1 MNTLFIK
8 PFQNG
13 FIKQFS
19 ESSKS
24 LISIFFLNTLSI
36 PLYLHIRGLKNV
48 HVYENIKLW
57 CQKIGHLCY
66 EATRTY
72 TKSYQL
78 LLSSILM
85 PKGGEKSNGQ
95 IK

>member
-36 PLYLHIRGLKNV
+36 PLYLHIRGAKI
-48 HVYENIKLW
+48 VYVPENIQIW
-57 CQKIGHLCY
+57 CQKIGHYFY
-66 EATRTY
+66 EATGTY
-72 TKSYQL
+72 TKSYHL
-78 LLSSILM
+78 LFSSFLM
-85 PKGGEKSNGQ
+85 PKGGEKSNGK